1 MIHTSGAPQL
11 WRTARSLK
19 FLKATSRKAVKN
31 GWMNSPGHRSNIL
44 SSDFAYIGV
53 GCYEANGRLYWT
65 QIFAG

>member
-1 MIHTSGAPQL
+1 
-11 WRTARSLK
+11 
-19 FLKATSRKAVKN
+19 
-31 GWMNSPGHRSNIL
+31 MNSPGHRSNIL